1 MSVPVGCWLILIRS
15 QRALKH
21 LQCCTP
27 SLIWRVSPSYFS
39 AGISWFAYIYF
50 CSVFDFKQW
59 HASLQKKKKKKEGRR
74 YFNSLSQHGLSNSW
88 IYSFSLQKF
97 LSKHPRPKRTWKL
110 QSAYGIFLVFRIP
123 LAKLC
128 ICIFLSPS
136 VCCLIVIVKEKTE
149 GLCLTPN
156 FTSAVCSQKCFSGR
170 KNTGEVSCLPFVP
183 HERTAHILFFI
194 SQGYSSWLSACFP
207 LTCALKSTL
216 FTFLEFNVSLFFLLA

>member
-1 MSVPVGCWLILIRS
+1 MTCIPP
-15 QRALKH
+15 KE
-21 LQCCTP
+21 
-27 SLIWRVSPSYFS
+27 
-39 AGISWFAYIYF
+39 
-50 CSVFDFKQW
+50 
-59 HASLQKKKKKKEGRR
+59 KKKKEGRR

-110 QSAYGIFLVFRIP
+110 QSAYGLFLVFRIP

-216 FTFLEFNVSLFFLLA
+216 FTFLEFNVSLFFFLA